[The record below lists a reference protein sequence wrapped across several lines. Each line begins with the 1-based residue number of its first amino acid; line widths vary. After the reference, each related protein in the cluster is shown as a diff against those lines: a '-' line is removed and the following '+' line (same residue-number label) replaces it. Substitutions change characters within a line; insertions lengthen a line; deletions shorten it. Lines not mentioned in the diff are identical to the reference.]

1 MVITDE
7 GKLRYINVHVET
19 IKYINLS
26 LSSLLLWLL
35 SSFLTNFEYKDKSQF
50 ACLYV
55 KHLIYLSIA
64 IQ

>member
-55 KHLIYLSIA
+55 KKLIYLSIA

>member
-55 KHLIYLSIA
+55 KNLIYLSIA